1 MLDAPEWDIHMYCA
15 DNAFEGEPRGGTILA
30 WPRGGTILAAC
41 FEEVSLLAQFVSHSL
56 QERPRNCHLLR
67 KVTIWKGSVTIGF
80 NVEIAIVSIN
90 TADGPSEFDEKV
102 IQEHRAV
109 ELVFGVWGK

>member
-1 MLDAPEWDIHMYCA
+1 MYCA

-67 KVTIWKGSVTIGF
+67 EVMIWKGSVTIGF
-80 NVEIAIVSIN
+80 NIDSIN
-90 TADGPSEFDEKV
+90 TANTLNEYVEKV
-102 IQEHRAV
+102 IQEHSAV
-109 ELVFGVWGK
+109 ELVFGAWNK